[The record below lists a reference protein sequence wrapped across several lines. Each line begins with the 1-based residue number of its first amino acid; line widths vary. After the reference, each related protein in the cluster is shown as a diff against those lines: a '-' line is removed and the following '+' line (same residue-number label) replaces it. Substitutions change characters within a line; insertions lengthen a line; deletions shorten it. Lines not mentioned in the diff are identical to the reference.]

1 MSTNLQ
7 EKTILITGAS
17 SGIGRAIAIA
27 CAHAGATIIATG
39 RNKNAL
45 EDLMSALPGNNHSYI
60 TADLTNKTERD
71 NLVHNLPSL
80 NGVVHAAG
88 IGFTLPAKFTTEQTI
103 DDVFDANFKAPILL
117 QTSLITNK
125 RLAKGASIVFIAS
138 ITSSMPKIGNSLYS
152 ASKAALISYAR
163 VLSLELAPKMV
174 RVNCISP
181 AMVWTKL
188 ITCGNLSL
196 EDLKADEKTYPL
208 KRYGQPEDI
217 APLAVYLLSDSSSW
231 MTGSNVE
238 ITGGVH

>member
-27 CAHAGATIIATG
+27 CAYAGATIISTG

-71 NLVHNLPSL
+71 NLVHNLPLL

-88 IGFTLPAKFTTEQTI
+88 IGFTLPAKFTTEQNI
-103 DDVFDANFKAPILL
+103 DDVFDANFKAPVML
-117 QTSLITNK
+117 QTSLIANK

-163 VLSLELAPKMV
+163 VLSLELAPKQI

-188 ITCGNLSL
+188 TTCGSLSI
-196 EDLKADEKTYPL
+196 EDLKEDEKTYPL

-217 APLAVYLLSDSSSW
+217 APLAAYLLSDSSSW